1 MPSHLRRALMP
12 AAKTDSSVH
21 SLRDIAARSSSARVL
36 DLHALALEAGDLPG
50 YADRPMFT
58 HPVLN
63 RTIIAKH
70 HPRLGEFDHRPDRRA
85 VSTKVIFPFDAN
97 DLHLGGQFILVD
109 QDDFRE
115 QFDRQLDYREGDR
128 TRDLAV
134 LKVIDNLPTLDP
146 FLLREA
152 LTASKFDVAPCYF
165 RLSPADQSEMLGFV
179 AEQVSTL
186 INLCFA
192 GPGAEMHTDK
202 AKRLS
207 ELLLAGGDSPELD
220 PLRTA
225 LHLTP
230 EQFTEAVFCWKAVLY
245 YRWRSRGL
253 APDVMATRKAIGSV
267 DLSRFEDHIA
277 PFVAQALGRLE
288 TMMGECERRIAQ
300 MFKIYDDVFDALAE
314 KHSPEP
320 FRRMLV
326 DGPRVFSRLG
336 ERMGRLEQ
344 VVSFWRHQF
353 PDRRIR
359 QAPPEAIVESL
370 RHLLSALSIRSGADS
385 RRSSART
392 WSSDADAIV
401 QREPRGP
408 VFRRA
413 S

>member
-1 MPSHLRRALMP
+1 MAT
-12 AAKTDSSVH
+12 AKTDTSVH

-36 DLHALALEAGDLPG
+36 DLHALALEGADLSG

-63 RTIIAKH
+63 RTIIVKH
-70 HPRLGEFDHRPDRRA
+70 HPRPGEFDYRPDRRA

-97 DLHLGGQFILVD
+97 DLQLGGQFILVD
-109 QDDFRE
+109 QADFRE
-115 QFDRQLDYREGDR
+115 QFDRQLDYLEGDR
-128 TRDLAV
+128 ARDLAV
-134 LKVIDNLPTLDP
+134 LKVIDSLPTLDP

-152 LTASKFDVAPCYF
+152 LIASKFDVAPCYF
-165 RLSPADQSEMLGFV
+165 RLSPTDQSEMLGFV
-179 AEQVSTL
+179 AEQVTTL
-186 INLCFA
+186 IDLCFA
-192 GPGAEMHTDK
+192 GPGSEIHADK

-207 ELLLAGGDSPELD
+207 ELLLAGRDSSELD
-220 PLRTA
+220 PLREA
-225 LHLTP
+225 LHLAP
-230 EQFTEAVFCWKAVLY
+230 AQFSEAVFCWKAVLY

-253 APDVMATRKAIGSV
+253 APEVKATRKAIGSV
-267 DLSRFEDHIA
+267 DLGRFEDYTA
-277 PFVAQALGRLE
+277 PFVAQALGRLDS
-288 TMMGECERRIAQ
+288 MMGECERRIAQ

-314 KHSPEP
+314 KRSPEP

-326 DGPRVFSRLG
+326 DGPRVFARLG

-344 VVSFWRHQF
+344 AVSFWRHQF

-370 RHLLSALSIRSGADS
+370 RHLLSALSIRPGSADGRRATARIWSDTDAGA
-385 RRSSART
+385 R
-392 WSSDADAIV
+392 
-401 QREPRGP
+401 REPRGP